1 MEKSII
7 TTGKTLDLAIEA
19 ALKQLNMDRDSVSVE
34 IIENAKSGFLGIGAV
49 PAKVKVTYEAP
60 EEDTA
65 PKPALSSA
73 SRSKPKKPAAP
84 RMDTV
89 VVPQPKP
96 AEPMPPKPQDMVE
109 RRGERRSEPH
119 KGERKPRQPERK
131 PENRQPKPA
140 APKQPKQPAPEP
152 KEYAPAA
159 PGSTEEKIEV
169 FVKGLLEHMG
179 SDAVPHAYKTGED
192 AYMVDLVGA
201 DLGMLIGRRGD
212 TLDAIQHLTN
222 YTVNRD
228 ANKRARISVDAENY
242 RKKREESL
250 QRLAVKVA
258 GKVVKYRRNITLEPM
273 NAYERHVIHAALQDT
288 EYVTTYSTGTEP
300 GRRIVVAY
308 TRDKGQNA
316 E

>member
-109 RRGERRSEPH
+109 RRGERRSEPR

-140 APKQPKQPAPEP
+140 APKQPKQPAP
-152 KEYAPAA
+152 
-159 PGSTEEKIEV
+159 
-169 FVKGLLEHMG
+169 
-179 SDAVPHAYKTGED
+179 
-192 AYMVDLVGA
+192 
-201 DLGMLIGRRGD
+201 
-212 TLDAIQHLTN
+212 
-222 YTVNRD
+222 
-228 ANKRARISVDAENY
+228 
-242 RKKREESL
+242 
-250 QRLAVKVA
+250 
-258 GKVVKYRRNITLEPM
+258 
-273 NAYERHVIHAALQDT
+273 
-288 EYVTTYSTGTEP
+288 
-300 GRRIVVAY
+300 
-308 TRDKGQNA
+308 
-316 E
+316 